1 MKEKITLSGIIN
13 VAIKNEE
20 KGARFYARMAQRAGS
35 LKIRSVFERLS
46 AEELEHKA
54 AFEKLLNIEP
64 EAGEEI
70 GEEEGKLLQ
79 SIMSTSMFHRMT
91 VDNQEVMSPAEALAI
106 GIQAEKDSILLYQGI
121 FNQSKSQAVRNALS
135 ILLEEEKRHLVEL
148 REHLEEMQEN
158 ETI

>member
-1 MKEKITLSGIIN
+1 
-13 VAIKNEE
+13 
-20 KGARFYARMAQRAGS
+20 
-35 LKIRSVFERLS
+35 
-46 AEELEHKA
+46 
-54 AFEKLLNIEP
+54 
-64 EAGEEI
+64 
-70 GEEEGKLLQ
+70 
-79 SIMSTSMFHRMT
+79 MT